1 MMMTKMAPFL
11 IWVIIALFYLPSTQQ
26 LQSSQSQT
34 LLRIKGLLGLP
45 QALQPWNISTDFC
58 SIEPSQTLTI
68 VCYEDSIT
76 QLHITG
82 NRDPPPP
89 ALKSNSTNFT
99 ASDFK
104 LLRSF
109 SAPSFFTTLARL
121 PNLKVLTL
129 TSLGLWGPLPAQV
142 AHLSSLEILN
152 ISSNFFYGRIPEEIS
167 LLKNLQTV
175 ILDSN
180 MFSGAV
186 PESLTMLPVLAVL
199 SLRNNFLNGSLPSS
213 LSSLENVR
221 ILDLSSNFL
230 YGKVPDLSSLTNLQ
244 VLNLA
249 DNYFGPQFP
258 EIGNELVVLVLRNNK
273 FASGIPSSISSCYQ
287 LQTLDISSN
296 RFGGPFLPDL
306 LSLPAMR
313 HLNIS
318 GNRLTGILAENMSCN
333 SRLENVD
340 LSSNLLTG
348 SLPSCLV
355 SNLQN
360 GVFFYGRNCLSSESQ
375 NQHPYAF
382 CRTEALAVGLSLA
395 NKKKEAPRK
404 MEIALGILG
413 GLLLAIALSTV
424 LLCVLLRRSRTRSA
438 VMKPPRRLVAET
450 VTADLSSKLL
460 TNARYITQTMKLGA
474 LALPPYRTFALE
486 ELEEAT
492 NNFEPSC
499 LMGEGALGPIYR
511 GRLRNGSMV
520 AIRCVKV
527 KKKQNAHNFTNLVEL
542 VSKLRHHHLVSA
554 LGHCFE
560 YYLDDS
566 SISRLFLVFEYV
578 SNGTLREN
586 ISAGGNL
593 NWTQRISTAVSIMKG
608 LQFLHNG
615 VVPGILGNEL
625 KATNILLDQNLVAKI
640 SSYNLPVLVENT
652 RKEVATGFLSH
663 GSKEANAVRNKQKD
677 KIDIYDFGVILL
689 EIVTG
694 RAISSPVELKVA
706 KDQVLTSVTG
716 DQAGLRSTVDP
727 PIRDACSE
735 QSLRTVMEIGVRC
748 LSEEPTERPSV
759 EDVLWNL
766 QFAAQIQEAS
776 RSDGSPVSLQ

>member
-1 MMMTKMAPFL
+1 MMTKMATIL
-11 IWVIIALFYLPSTQQ
+11 MWVIIALFYLPSTQQ

-34 LLRIKGLLGLP
+34 LLRIKGLLGFP
-45 QALQPWNISTDFC
+45 QALQAWNSTTDFC
-58 SIEPSQTLTI
+58 SIEPSQNLTV

-76 QLHITG
+76 QLHIRG
-82 NRDPPPP
+82 NGDPPPP
-89 ALKSNSTNFT
+89 VLKSNATNFT
-99 ASDFK
+99 ASDFN

-109 SAPSFFTTLARL
+109 SARSFFTTLARL

-142 AHLSSLEILN
+142 SHLSSLEILN
-152 ISSNFFYGRIPEEIS
+152 ISSNFFYGRIPEEFS
-167 LLKNLQTV
+167 LLKNLQTL
-175 ILDSN
+175 ILDCN

-199 SLRNNFLNGSLPSS
+199 SFRNNFLNGSLPSS
-213 LSSLENVR
+213 LSLLENLRV
-221 ILDLSSNFL
+221 LDLSSNFL
-230 YGKVPDLSSLTNLQ
+230 YGEVPDLSGLANLQ

-249 DNYFGPQFP
+249 DNYLGPQFP

-273 FASGIPSSISSCYQ
+273 FASGIPSSISSCYH

-296 RFGGPFLPDL
+296 RFGGPFLPNL

-313 HLNIS
+313 DMNIS

-333 SRLENVD
+333 SMLEDVD

-355 SNLQN
+355 TNLQN
-360 GVFFYGRNCLSSESQ
+360 GAFFYGRNCLSIESQ
-375 NQHPYAF
+375 DQHPYAF

-395 NKKKEAPRK
+395 NEKKEAPRK
-404 MEIALGILG
+404 MEIALCILG
-413 GLLLAIALSTV
+413 GLLLAMALSSV
-424 LLCVLLRRSRTRSA
+424 LLCVLLRRSRTRRA
-438 VMKPPRRLVAET
+438 VTKPPRRLVAET
-450 VTADLSSKLL
+450 VTADISSKLL

-492 NNFEPSC
+492 NNFESSC
-499 LMGEGALGPIYR
+499 FMGEGALGPIYR

-527 KKKQNAHNFTNLVEL
+527 KKKQNAHNFTNLIEL

-586 ISAGGNL
+586 VSGGNL
-593 NWTQRISTAVSIMKG
+593 NWTRRISTAVSIMKG

-615 VVPGILGNEL
+615 VVPGILGNGL

-640 SSYNLPVLVENT
+640 SSYNVPVLVENT
-652 RKEVATGFLSH
+652 RKEVAMGFLSH
-663 GSKEANAVRNKQKD
+663 GSKDANAARNKQKD

-689 EIVTG
+689 EIITG
-694 RAISSPVELKVA
+694 RAITSPVELKVG
-706 KDQVLTSVTG
+706 KDQMLASITG
-716 DQAGLRSTVDP
+716 DQATLRSMVDP
-727 PIRDACSE
+727 PIRDACSD

-776 RSDGSPVSLQ
+776 RSEGSPVSFQ